1 MTVGSSAM
9 TPKKS
14 AVDCSRLP
22 VIHCC
27 ASIQASTLTAHIQQ
41 GDVLVSVN
49 GISLVTYGDSDTA
62 HKSAEEIIK
71 ILKLAKS
78 PKIVRFLRLIR
89 STGDLLSRGANAA
102 DVQLDSYET
111 SLLNDNVKRSRIPK
125 FVVTRAPAGK
135 IFDPTSSSLFD
146 VVFSYQASLG
156 IRIRSYKLNRW
167 KEVVKEK
174 VTTAITNPIV
184 PRAKEIP
191 SSPLS
196 VAFSERD
203 LSQDGV
209 GETSSSS
216 SSPSVFSSSS
226 LWKLFEC
233 EEELYQSHCYFSGE
247 ILKDEVD
254 TPGGS
259 TRITTA
265 ETTPAR
271 IVDCESSF
279 ASSELA
285 SPASACTSPR
295 TDTQD
300 QFILTY
306 PETYKVVNEKTV
318 SEDLIPPPK
327 MTEVPFFTNPMPAAA
342 NKMVK
347 LNLRRSSD
355 SRAFE
360 ESNLKKSE
368 LQTFIMQQEEKS
380 PLIRSDDTSRSSLS
394 VSPLSS
400 VGKSVGGGPS
410 SPRYVPQFS
419 PDLRAPMAPRVR
431 VLSLDGNQPNI
442 STTKCLLDKRTG
454 TSSTILRS
462 NAFNVVLDSPDGQS
476 LRCPTT
482 VKPFAATSPDLLS
495 YKSSLK
501 TAFVLDEKQKNTVI
515 GATNNK
521 RESCSSDI
529 EGIKEESRLT
539 EVEVKK
545 EEENEMRCGAN
556 RTTTE
561 LDIVKEELVQ
571 LQRHLFELMSQH
583 RAEISKLS
591 AELAEAK
598 EVAKYLAGDVLDI
611 QAEKDHAVARR
622 LSSEHR
628 ASVLFNAS
636 EHRASS
642 VLSDAERL
650 MEVERKIQTQVLSR
664 MVDLDDSL
672 SQSSTAIT
680 VQYVHSGRDL
690 ATRTS
695 GIRRDGLGEPEV
707 LEKETS
713 SMKEIPHIK
722 ETPIVKDTSITKEI
736 PVTKETSTMKETAPV
751 SIEKPIEK
759 PIEKLSLVKQMI
771 AATEKAAAENAGQNQ
786 RNIDYQAT
794 KNKLGLGALGAPVS
808 RFSVSQGAGVGVGG
822 PVDGYIG
829 SSKTSSSKAADLST
843 ASRRRSSRGSI
854 RNSLSSGGEANMNER
869 PPWWRVR

>member
-1 MTVGSSAM
+1 MTAGSSAM

-49 GISLVTYGDSDTA
+49 GVSLVTYGDSDTA

-125 FVVTRAPAGK
+125 FVVTRTPAGK
-135 IFDPTSSSLFD
+135 TFDPTSSSLFD

-156 IRIRSYKLNRW
+156 IRMRSYKLNRW
-167 KEVVKEK
+167 KEVVREK
-174 VTTAITNPIV
+174 VTTPITNPTV

-191 SSPLS
+191 SSPLT

-203 LSQDGV
+203 LPQDGV

-254 TPGGS
+254 TQGGS
-259 TRITTA
+259 TRMTTA

-271 IVDCESSF
+271 TVDCESSF

-327 MTEVPFFTNPMPAAA
+327 VTEVPFFTNPMPAAA

-355 SRAFE
+355 SRALE

-380 PLIRSDDTSRSSLS
+380 PLLRSDNTSRSSLS

-410 SPRYVPQFS
+410 SPHYVPQFS

-442 STTKCLLDKRTG
+442 STTKCLLDKRAG

-462 NAFNVVLDSPDGQS
+462 DVFNVVLDSPDGQS

-482 VKPFAATSPDLLS
+482 VKPFQAMSPDLLS

-501 TAFVLDEKQKNTVI
+501 TAFVLDDKQNNTSVDS
-515 GATNNK
+515 TNNK
-521 RESCSSDI
+521 KESCRNDL

-539 EVEVKK
+539 EVEV
-545 EEENEMRCGAN
+545 EEEERCGAN

-571 LQRHLFELMSQH
+571 LQRHLFELMSLH
-583 RAEISKLS
+583 KAEISKLS

-598 EVAKYLAGDVLDI
+598 EVAKYLAGDVLDMKT
-611 QAEKDHAVARR
+611 EKDHAVARR

-672 SQSSTAIT
+672 SQSSTAVT
-680 VQYVHSGRDL
+680 VQYVHNGRDL

-695 GIRRDGLGEPEV
+695 SIRRDGLGDPEA

-713 SMKEIPHIK
+713 SMKEIPIVK
-722 ETPIVKDTSITKEI
+722 ETTILKDTSITKEI
-736 PVTKETSTMKETAPV
+736 PVTKEISVTKDISTLKETAPV
-751 SIEKPIEK
+751 PIEK
-759 PIEKLSLVKQMI
+759 PVEKLSLVKQMI
-771 AATEKAAAENAGQNQ
+771 AATEKAAAENAAGQNQ

-794 KNKLGLGALGAPVS
+794 KNKLGLGALGAPVN
-808 RFSVSQGAGVGVGG
+808 RFSVSHNAGAGG
-822 PVDGYIG
+822 PVDGYIS

-843 ASRRRSSRGSI
+843 ATRRRSSRGSI
-854 RNSLSSGGEANMNER
+854 RNSLSSGGEANMTER